1 MCNGQEVIE
10 TVILK
15 NELTRKMRTSAL
27 SLTNARDQNADN
39 NVTSNSAQRYE
50 NFTTAEWFRTAKNRE
65 VYTRG
70 KVQLNPA
77 IAYSKGL
84 VKMMLYTEV
93 LFIANIYIPMK
104 ILFGTKIFM
113 LYWRNYVKSGCA
125 IAGFHCAS
133 E

>member
-77 IAYSKGL
+77 IAYFKGL
-84 VKMMLYTEV
+84 VKIMLYTEV

-125 IAGFHCAS
+125 IAGFHCR
-133 E
+133 

>member
-77 IAYSKGL
+77 IAYFKGL
-84 VKMMLYTEV
+84 VKIMLHCEV
-93 LFIANIYIPMK
+93 LFIANI
-104 ILFGTKIFM
+104 
-113 LYWRNYVKSGCA
+113 
-125 IAGFHCAS
+125 
-133 E
+133 